1 MGTLWNRAH
10 VRHRLARMKSSNVLI
25 VVIVAYASTLAVSG
39 QTIVDVRQPINLELI
54 DSFKHF
60 LHSSLMMAPQLAFI
74 DKDRLAVSF
83 LNPCSGPAAEPPPR
97 LKKREEE
104 NMPCVLTLTVLL
116 LDYEK
121 RPGRG
126 YADLSVSQ
134 FVSRDRLRLLG
145 RALRLLMPNRAGEFV
160 IHTGDFLQ
168 RYGNTQA
175 EIHRIEP
182 LPETRSRSW
191 TARVLLKTVYAQQRC
206 RAGGADLWS
215 KT

>member
-116 LDYEK
+116 LDTKSGQVEDTLTF
-121 RPGRG
+121 PFHSS
-126 YADLSVSQ
+126 SVETVFASWAG
-134 FVSRDRLRLLG
+134 L
-145 RALRLLMPNRAGEFV
+145 ALA
-160 IHTGDFLQ
+160 H
-168 RYGNTQA
+168 A
-175 EIHRIEP
+175 EPCRRICYP
-182 LPETRSRSW
+182 YR
-191 TARVLLKTVYAQQRC
+191 
-206 RAGGADLWS
+206 
-215 KT
+215 